1 MQYKGAI
8 MNELYEMMEEFPSY
22 SFGQILQT
30 FSRRSI
36 LGKDLYSAEDRE
48 IYNAIEK
55 AKTVESE

>member
-55 AKTVESE
+55 AKTVELE